1 MRGHTD
7 GNGDARIDDALA
19 TIRRGVEQLSLA
31 VRARDEPSSEHVL
44 LSRADVARR
53 LCVPEAWVARRARR
67 GALPFARR
75 LGRKIV
81 YDRAGLDAYI
91 ESLGTDR

>member
-31 VRARDEPSSEHVL
+31 VRARDDPPTAHVL
-44 LSRADVARR
+44 LSRAEVARR
-53 LCVPEAWVARRARR
+53 LLVPESWVARQARR
-67 GALPFARR
+67 GALPFAKKMGRKR
-75 LGRKIV
+75 GYELAGLEDYIAQLGRG
-81 YDRAGLDAYI
+81 R
-91 ESLGTDR
+91 

>member
-19 TIRRGVEQLSLA
+19 TIRRGVDQLALA
-31 VRARDEPSSEHVL
+31 VRARDEPSVVL

-53 LCVPEAWVARRARR
+53 LGVPESWVARRARR

-75 LGRKIV
+75 LGRKFV
-81 YDRAGLDAYI
+81 YERAGLDAYI
-91 ESLGTDR
+91 ESLGTDQ